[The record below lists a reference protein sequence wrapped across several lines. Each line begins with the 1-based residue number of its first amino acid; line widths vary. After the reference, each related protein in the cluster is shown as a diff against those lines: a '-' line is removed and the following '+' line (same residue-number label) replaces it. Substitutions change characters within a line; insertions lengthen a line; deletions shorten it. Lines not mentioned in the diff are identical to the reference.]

1 MLVHQMNSHQIQQ
14 KMQEVNFLLFIIKI
28 YNQIQ
33 ILLLKVIIIQ
43 IIIFYMKKK
52 TKIKINHIIY

>member
-1 MLVHQMNSHQIQQ
+1 MLVHQMNFHQIQQ

-33 ILLLKVIIIQ
+33 IILLKVIIIQ

-52 TKIKINHIIY
+52 TKIKMKIIL

>member
-1 MLVHQMNSHQIQQ
+1 MNFHQIQQ

-33 ILLLKVIIIQ
+33 ILLHKVIIIQ
-43 IIIFYMKKK
+43 IIILYM
-52 TKIKINHIIY
+52 KIKIKIKMKII